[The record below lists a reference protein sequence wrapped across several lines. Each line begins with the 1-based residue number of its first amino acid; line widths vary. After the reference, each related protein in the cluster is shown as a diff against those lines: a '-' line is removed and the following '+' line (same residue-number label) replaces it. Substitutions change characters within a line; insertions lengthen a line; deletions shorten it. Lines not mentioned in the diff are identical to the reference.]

1 MVSFTGS
8 TRAGILVARAAA
20 DTVKRVCQ
28 ELGGKSANILLDDAD
43 FATVVPRDVLHCFS
57 NSGQSCNAPS
67 RMLVPADRVDEVA
80 RLAREAA
87 AQVRAGD
94 PRDEATTLGP
104 VVSRRQYERI
114 QRLIQSGIDEGAE
127 LVCGGIGRPEG
138 LEKGY
143 HVRPTVFSGVDN
155 AMTIAREEIFGPVVS
170 ALEFESL
177 DDLVKRANDTNY
189 GLAAGVWTKDIDK
202 AHYLAKKIRAG
213 TIWVNTYNQFD
224 AASPFGGF
232 KESGFGREMG
242 LHALEL
248 YTQVKS
254 VWVRVK
260 PS

>member
-43 FATVVPRDVLHCFS
+43 FATVVPRDVLHRFS

-94 PRDEATTLGP
+94 PHDEATTLGP

-155 AMTIAREEIFGPVVS
+155 AMTIAREEIFGPV
-170 ALEFESL
+170 
-177 DDLVKRANDTNY
+177 LVIIPYRDEADAIRIANDSPY
-189 GLAAGVWTKDIDK
+189 GLSGYVSSADRG
-202 AHYLAKKIRAG
+202 RARRVARALRTG
-213 TIWVNTYNQFD
+213 MVHLNGAPPD
-224 AASPFGGF
+224 LGAPFGGYRQ
-232 KESGFGREMG
+232 SGNGREWGAYGFHDFVETKAVMG
-242 LHALEL
+242 YA
-248 YTQVKS
+248 
-254 VWVRVK
+254 
-260 PS
+260 PG